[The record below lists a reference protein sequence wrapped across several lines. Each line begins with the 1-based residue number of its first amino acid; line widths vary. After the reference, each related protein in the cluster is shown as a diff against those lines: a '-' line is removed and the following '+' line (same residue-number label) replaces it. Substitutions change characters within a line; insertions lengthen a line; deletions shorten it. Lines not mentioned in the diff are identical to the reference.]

1 MVPNKNQNWV
11 NNTWD
16 KLETILKTTMDE
28 IIPIKS
34 IVKSD
39 QPRRPK
45 LKSKTYKTY
54 KWCLHIIRSIK
65 RDDLEKITIGK
76 KHKFIDNLQY
86 IIQKYNWNNISIY
99 NITNGLFSN
108 NKDVLLSLLKELS
121 LLIKTKLDVEDR
133 QFIIDQIEN
142 NVNKR
147 LERLDTHKKLMLNS
161 ILEREQHRIDI
172 NRIIVKNANNEEELL
187 LEETDILRETAKH
200 FKKITDNIVEKDEEL
215 ENYWAEEY
223 KPREDINDEI
233 YEDLLN
239 PINTEEWITTIK
251 NLPKNKAAGPSKITY
266 DVIQRCS
273 GKFLDI
279 LRKFYNILLKI
290 GLLPKIWSKG
300 VIYPIPKP
308 GEWNLDLN
316 KTRPITLLECLQK
329 LLMKIL
335 TSNTIEPIYI
345 LNNIIKEAREK
356 SKEV

>member
-1 MVPNKNQNWV
+1 
-11 NNTWD
+11 
-16 KLETILKTTMDE
+16 MDE

-54 KWCLHIIRSIK
+54 KWCLRIIRSIK
-65 RDDLEKITIGK
+65 REDLEKITIGK

-86 IIQKYNWNNISIY
+86 IIQKYNWNSISIY

-121 LLIKTKLDVEDR
+121 LLIKTKLDIEDR

-161 ILEREQHRIDI
+161 ILEREQRRIDI

-223 KPREDINDEI
+223 KLREDINDEI
-233 YEDLLN
+233 YENLLN
-239 PINTEEWITTIK
+239 PINTEEWITTIIV
-251 NLPKNKAAGPSKITY
+251 ATQIS
-266 DVIQRCS
+266 
-273 GKFLDI
+273 
-279 LRKFYNILLKI
+279 
-290 GLLPKIWSKG
+290 
-300 VIYPIPKP
+300 
-308 GEWNLDLN
+308 
-316 KTRPITLLECLQK
+316 
-329 LLMKIL
+329 
-335 TSNTIEPIYI
+335 
-345 LNNIIKEAREK
+345 
-356 SKEV
+356 